1 MKILNERETLKEL
14 SEIEGWIF
22 NNNTIKKTYR
32 FKTYMDSISFIN
44 RLAAQAE
51 KINHHPDMI
60 VGWCEI
66 ELLFTSHEQGG
77 VTSNCIKMA
86 KKADSLI

>member
-1 MKILNERETLKEL
+1 LKILNERETLKEL

-22 NNNTIKKTYR
+22 NNNTIKKIYR

-44 RLAAQAE
+44 RLAVQAE

-66 ELLFTSHEQGG
+66 EILFTSHEQGG

>member
-22 NNNTIKKTYR
+22 NNNTIKKIYR

-44 RLAAQAE
+44 RLAVQAE

-66 ELLFTSHEQGG
+66 EILFTSHEQGG